1 MNSTALLAILIAVAV
16 VFVLKSQL
24 TRMLV
29 RQVGRQALSEV
40 GRRALARVPERIM
53 LSPVDSPAWKNG
65 AAVEQQAGP
74 LLRAGF
80 TDLGSYSVDKMPGVL
95 IRMLFQP
102 QTYVAA
108 HVYDHPRVG
117 SWVEFAT
124 RYTDGS
130 SHTLT
135 TLPPTGLDHP
145 AWVRMIRADRSVP
158 TDQLYQQF
166 LREREWHNIKQVA
179 TGEVVHEFE
188 DGYLRLMIWRQNTGI
203 TPEEVAQVAL
213 KWARKAQVKAAGF

>member
-1 MNSTALLAILIAVAV
+1 VNSTVLLALVIAVV
-16 VFVLKSQL
+16 VIYVVKSQL

-40 GRRALARVPERIM
+40 GRRALARVPEQIT
-53 LSPVDSPAWKNG
+53 LSRVDSPVWKNA
-65 AAVEQQAGP
+65 AAVEQVTP
-74 LLRAGF
+74 LVRVGF
-80 TDLGSYSVDKMPGVL
+80 NDLGTYSVDKMPGVL
-95 IRMLFQP
+95 IRVLFQP

-135 TLPPTGLDHP
+135 ALPPTGLDHP
-145 AWVRMIRADRSVP
+145 VWVRIIRADKNVP

-166 LREREWHNIKQVA
+166 LREREGHNIKQVA
-179 TGEVVHEFE
+179 PEDVVHEFE
-188 DGYLRLMIWRQNTGI
+188 DSYLRLMIWRQNTGI

-213 KWARKAQVKAAGF
+213 KWARKPQAKAAGA